1 MRIRI
6 VAVGTRMPAWVSTG
20 CDEYF
25 KRLPATLKAALVELP
40 PARREA
46 GAPPA
51 RAMADEARRIL
62 AALNPDDFVSALDER
77 GTQPTTLEF
86 ADWLRGRMM
95 DGRDLTFLI
104 GGPDG
109 YDASVLARANHR
121 LSLSRMTLPHA
132 MVRVVLAEQL
142 YRAHTVLTNHPY
154 HRE

>member
-6 VAVGTRMPAWVSTG
+6 VAVGTRMPAWVVTA
-20 CDEYF
+20 CDEYV
-25 KRLPATLKAALVELP
+25 KRLPSTLKATLVELP
-40 PARREA
+40 PARRES

-62 AALNPDDFVSALDER
+62 ATVTPDDFVTALDER
-77 GTQPTTLEF
+77 GTLPSTLEF
-86 ADWLRGRMM
+86 ADWLRTRMM

-109 YDASVLARANHR
+109 FDATVLARANHR